1 VVSRRLLC
9 ISAMGTTL
17 LGASPLAI
25 AQAHDYPNKPIR
37 IIVPFAPGGGTDFV
51 VRTIVSKAFDGSGQ
65 QVIVD
70 NRAGA
75 GGNLGTAA
83 GAKVA
88 PDGYTLTVAYMG
100 TLAIGQWL
108 YKDAGFRPQ
117 DFTYITQFVSVPL
130 VAVANANVPIKNLKE
145 LAAYANEN
153 PGKVSYAAAGDTSQ
167 MTGELFRLASKSK
180 ITQVP
185 YKGAAPAVNDLL
197 GGHIQAGFL
206 GLAAT
211 SEHIKS
217 GKLRGLAV
225 TQKTRLAALPDVP
238 SATEAGYP
246 ELEVSDWYGLAAPLG
261 TPPDIVAKISAEFQR
276 VLKLPEV
283 KERLNKAGFDTA
295 GNSPAEFG
303 AYVKHEYERWG
314 RIVKEAGIE
323 AK

>member
-1 VVSRRLLC
+1 MPTRRLLC
-9 ISAMGTTL
+9 LTAVAAPL
-17 LGASPLAI
+17 LGAAPLAI
-25 AQAHDYPNKPIR
+25 AQAQDYPSKPIR

-51 VRTIVSKAFDGSGQ
+51 VRTIAAKAFEGSGQ

-83 GAKVA
+83 GAKAA

-117 DFTYITQFVSVPL
+117 DFSYITQFVSVPL
-130 VAVANANVPIKNLKE
+130 VVVASPNLPVKNLKE
-145 LAAYANEN
+145 LAALANDQ

-167 MTGELFRLASKSK
+167 MTGELFRLAAKTK

-225 TQKTRLAALPDVP
+225 TQKTRLASLPDVP
-238 SATEAGYP
+238 SAVEAGYP
-246 ELEVSDWYGLAAPLG
+246 ELEVSDWYGLAAPAG
-261 TPPDIVAKISAEFQR
+261 TPADIVAKVSAEFQR

-295 GNSPAEFG
+295 GSSPAEFSS
-303 AYVKHEYERWG
+303 YVKHEHERWG